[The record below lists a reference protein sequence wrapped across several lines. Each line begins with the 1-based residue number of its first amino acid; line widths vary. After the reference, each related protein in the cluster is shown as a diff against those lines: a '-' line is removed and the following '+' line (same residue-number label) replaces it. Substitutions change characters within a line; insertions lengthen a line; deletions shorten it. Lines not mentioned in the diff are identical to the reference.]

1 MPRNHISIYPSISTA
16 SKGSSANLLQ
26 SGSKRRRTKKQIEEE
41 KKAKLLKEQQ
51 SAAKIA
57 QYDAL
62 KIKVSMMEAERDKGN
77 AAADLISQ
85 FLDAGF
91 VKQGNDGSF
100 NVPGANMNKKFK
112 PFQNLMMLLV

>member
-1 MPRNHISIYPSISTA
+1 MSHYHSSLDPSIITA

-26 SGSKRRRTKKQIEEE
+26 AGSKRRRTKKQIEED
-41 KKAKLLKEQQ
+41 KKAQLLKEQQ

-62 KIKVSMMEAERDKGN
+62 KMKVSMLESEREKGN

-85 FLDAGF
+85 FMDAGF
-91 VKQGNDGSF
+91 VK
-100 NVPGANMNKKFK
+100 
-112 PFQNLMMLLV
+112 